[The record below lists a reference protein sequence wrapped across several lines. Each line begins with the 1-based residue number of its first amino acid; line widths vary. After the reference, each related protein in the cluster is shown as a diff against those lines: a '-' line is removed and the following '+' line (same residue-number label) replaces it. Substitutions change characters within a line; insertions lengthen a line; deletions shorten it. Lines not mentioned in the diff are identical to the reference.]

1 VGLGGAGT
9 VGTTS
14 PALLGNPGVAPG
26 TQSGCSI
33 NAYGGPEIT
42 KTGGGFAVQKNTTPG
57 TAATPANNT
66 TCFGFGPEAGGTLPA
81 SVKIDYAPTLAV
93 GDSVNY
99 LGLYYGSID
108 TYNQIL
114 FYSGSTLIRTLTGS
128 DILAAQ
134 GGTSGNQFLPGSN
147 VYVNLFFGETDSFT
161 AFELKT
167 TGVAFEFDNVVV
179 GLSSRPPSP
188 VPAPPAFALIAL
200 GFMGLQFMQRRR
212 KAKR

>member
-1 VGLGGAGT
+1 
-9 VGTTS
+9 
-14 PALLGNPGVAPG
+14 
-26 TQSGCSI
+26 
-33 NAYGGPEIT
+33 
-42 KTGGGFAVQKNTTPG
+42 
-57 TAATPANNT
+57 
-66 TCFGFGPEAGGTLPA
+66 
-81 SVKIDYAPTLAV
+81 
-93 GDSVNY
+93 
-99 LGLYYGSID
+99 
-108 TYNQIL
+108 
-114 FYSGSTLIRTLTGS
+114 
-128 DILAAQ
+128 LAAQ